1 MDGLNDN
8 VKNLNWAEATSRA
21 VVVTTSAIP
30 DHPIVFVNAAFSV
43 LTGYSY
49 NEAMGR
55 NCRFLQGSET
65 DSGVVDEIAEAL
77 SSGLSIRREILNYR
91 KNGEA
96 FWNDLT
102 LDPIRDA
109 DGAITGYIGV
119 QHDATDRRSAE
130 NAKRE
135 VEQRLHNIISHVPG
149 YVFRR
154 VLKPD
159 GAIEMPFVSNSLNGI
174 LGLPEG
180 TIVTGP
186 EFIAHIHP
194 GDRDKFL
201 GDLRQ
206 SASNLSTFYEEFRL
220 VAANGAVRW
229 IRSHAPPQSMPNGD
243 VVWDGLAIEITAE
256 KSSETELAFLAFHDP
271 LTGLCNRLNFNNALA
286 RAIGLIDERKRMA
299 VFIVDL
305 DTFQEINDALG
316 QSIGDDVL
324 QMIGERLKASAE
336 RCQGIVARLGGDEFG
351 IMIPD
356 VSTDEQ
362 SIADLCQTICTEIS
376 RPLRISE
383 HELVL
388 QACVGV
394 VIFPSDS
401 DKQQAIIPDL
411 AIELLKRA
419 DLALHIAKQ
428 EGPGAYSVYRPEADE
443 RLRNRMIL
451 RQSLHRGTEEKQF
464 ELHYHPLVAL
474 SSGRIV
480 GAEALVRWNHP
491 ELGMQRPDMFI
502 PLAEASGAIIPLGA
516 WVIAEAMAQ
525 HQAWARA
532 GLAPPPIAINVSS
545 VQLRKPGFIATVEQA
560 LAETGADPRNFEFEL
575 TEGLIIEPSPEIFHT
590 LSWIKSLGF
599 GVTIDDFGTG
609 YSTFKYLR
617 DFPIDK
623 IKIDQTFVRQL
634 VIGSSDASIIKAMI
648 ALSRSLG
655 VKIVAEGIETMM
667 QRDFLRDEGCEIGQ
681 GYLFGAPLT
690 AEDFGWLQR
699 SAITLPVT

>member
-49 NEAMGR
+49 NEVMGR

-362 SIADLCQTICTEIS
+362 SIADLCQTICTEIG
-376 RPLRISE
+376 RVPGR
-383 HELVL
+383 
-388 QACVGV
+388 GV
-394 VIFPSDS
+394 
-401 DKQQAIIPDL
+401 
-411 AIELLKRA
+411 
-419 DLALHIAKQ
+419 
-428 EGPGAYSVYRPEADE
+428 
-443 RLRNRMIL
+443 
-451 RQSLHRGTEEKQF
+451 
-464 ELHYHPLVAL
+464 
-474 SSGRIV
+474 
-480 GAEALVRWNHP
+480 
-491 ELGMQRPDMFI
+491 
-502 PLAEASGAIIPLGA
+502 
-516 WVIAEAMAQ
+516 
-525 HQAWARA
+525 
-532 GLAPPPIAINVSS
+532 
-545 VQLRKPGFIATVEQA
+545 
-560 LAETGADPRNFEFEL
+560 
-575 TEGLIIEPSPEIFHT
+575 
-590 LSWIKSLGF
+590 
-599 GVTIDDFGTG
+599 
-609 YSTFKYLR
+609 
-617 DFPIDK
+617 
-623 IKIDQTFVRQL
+623 
-634 VIGSSDASIIKAMI
+634 
-648 ALSRSLG
+648 
-655 VKIVAEGIETMM
+655 
-667 QRDFLRDEGCEIGQ
+667 
-681 GYLFGAPLT
+681 
-690 AEDFGWLQR
+690 
-699 SAITLPVT
+699 